1 MLTAVL
7 VLSALNVGLQL
18 LAAYQRHEG
27 LKHQRRNGCGCRHLE
42 QAEPRNAADRRAVL
56 GAGEGGGAVA

>member
-7 VLSALNVGLQL
+7 ILSALNVGLQL

-27 LKHQRRNGCGCRHLE
+27 LKHQRNGCARCRHE
-42 QAEPRNAADRRAVL
+42 
-56 GAGEGGGAVA
+56 